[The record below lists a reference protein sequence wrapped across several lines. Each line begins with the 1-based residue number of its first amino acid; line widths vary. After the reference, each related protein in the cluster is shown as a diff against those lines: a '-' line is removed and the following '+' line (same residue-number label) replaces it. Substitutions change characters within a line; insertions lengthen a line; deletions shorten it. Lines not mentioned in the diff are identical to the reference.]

1 MEGEEYR
8 DEPDEFEL
16 LELLELLELS
26 ELVLLL
32 ECQNVEDEAVEEELF
47 LSCASMVGWRSP

>member
-16 LELLELLELS
+16 LELLELS

-32 ECQNVEDEAVEEELF
+32 ECQSVEDEAVEEDLF